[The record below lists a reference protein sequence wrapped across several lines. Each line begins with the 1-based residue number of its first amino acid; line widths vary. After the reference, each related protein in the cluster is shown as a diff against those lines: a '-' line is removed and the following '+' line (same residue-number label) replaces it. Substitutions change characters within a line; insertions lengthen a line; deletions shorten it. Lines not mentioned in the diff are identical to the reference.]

1 MVALPSLP
9 FPCPFFPAGC
19 REKTGHRN
27 GFGVYRPHRQRFPV
41 GNRLIL
47 VVLGLSGPSRLAA
60 VWWISPLSSHLRLK
74 NLLSAWPPFLIPEIG
89 AAWCH
94 ACCRCG
100 PDVSCDEEPPCFCD
114 LVSLCQC
121 RSDLRYTNPEKI
133 ISTHGKKLLPWVL
146 CLFLII
152 LLILFAFSTIIYS
165 TQMSD

>member
-1 MVALPSLP
+1 MVP
-9 FPCPFFPAGC
+9 FPCPFFPAGG

-60 VWWISPLSSHLRLK
+60 VWWISLLSSHLRLK

-89 AAWCH
+89 AAWCR

-100 PDVSCDEEPPCFCD
+100 PDVSCDEEPPCTCD
-114 LVSLCQC
+114 LISLYRFWSNLQYTYSICTITESENFMICIQKIPAC
-121 RSDLRYTNPEKI
+121 FKNRLGSDFFFDR
-133 ISTHGKKLLPWVL
+133 
-146 CLFLII
+146 
-152 LLILFAFSTIIYS
+152 
-165 TQMSD
+165 